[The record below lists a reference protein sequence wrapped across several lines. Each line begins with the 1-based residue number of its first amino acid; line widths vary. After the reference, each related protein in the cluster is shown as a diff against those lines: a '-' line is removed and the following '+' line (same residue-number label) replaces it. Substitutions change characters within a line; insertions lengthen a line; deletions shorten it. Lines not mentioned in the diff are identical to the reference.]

1 MVEHIICV
9 DISTFHFPLQNVL
22 QKIYSRVPL
31 LNFGISPLYTFWK
44 GNKAEL
50 VTNDFHKAQTV
61 THYCCWTLFLR

>member
-22 QKIYSRVPL
+22 QKIFSRVPL
-31 LNFGISPLYTFWK
+31 LNYGISPLCTFWK
-44 GNKAEL
+44 GNKVEL

-61 THYCCWTLFLR
+61 THYCC